1 MEKQKQQGYGFWRWG
16 MAAVLVMST
25 VLLGPRCAAQVL
37 TTVEE
42 AGPADCVYIAGNP
55 DLYPIEYYD
64 SEQQCYRGI
73 LPELLGMVAEDTGIS
88 FAYVNAGSEDSR
100 LEMAR
105 NSQVEMVTA
114 FRRGEFSRMVLPV
127 QRTVLTTETDGRE
140 TAICV
145 GFTGIIKEDQRERI
159 VEALEAI
166 PEEDKTTLAISFTM
180 GQEPQVGWEE
190 THLAGV
196 VALAAVAVTLI
207 TVGIIRGGKR
217 KKSQKNA
224 MLDPLTGLGNA
235 QCYEVRFRDV
245 TADRVRDLYYV
256 GYLAWEDA
264 KAKELLSPKEQE
276 EVQQIAAHQLASHIS
291 GTEFLCRMADGVFAV
306 VYHCSNREE
315 AADRMGEM
323 ILSLKKYLAE
333 FRQEYTGLFR
343 AGICPLEENPDCD
356 ARGALYYARQ
366 GWQHAH
372 KKDELFAF
380 STRELQKQNSRNEQ
394 LRQDIDRAL
403 ANGEI
408 KAYLQFIVDN
418 RTGEICGAEVLS
430 RWEHPELGVMRP
442 GTYIGVMKQTG
453 AITRHDEAV
462 FERLC
467 ALLEVWKGTPCGKLF
482 LTCNFTRVSISQEDF
497 AERIGE
503 IAGRYRFDHDRLII
517 EITEDSLIQNGEQ
530 AAANIEACR
539 KMGFKI
545 AIDDMGSGFT
555 ALSDLYSH
563 EIDLVKIERSV
574 VLNAMTEKGARMLK
588 GLIALAHDMGTRVLC
603 EGVETAAQHEM
614 IRETGCDMV
623 QGFYY
628 SRVLPL
634 PEALRYLQSKGFIL

>member
-1 MEKQKQQGYGFWRWG
+1 
-16 MAAVLVMST
+16 
-25 VLLGPRCAAQVL
+25 
-37 TTVEE
+37 
-42 AGPADCVYIAGNP
+42 
-55 DLYPIEYYD
+55 
-64 SEQQCYRGI
+64 
-73 LPELLGMVAEDTGIS
+73 
-88 FAYVNAGSEDSR
+88 
-100 LEMAR
+100 
-105 NSQVEMVTA
+105 
-114 FRRGEFSRMVLPV
+114 
-127 QRTVLTTETDGRE
+127 
-140 TAICV
+140 
-145 GFTGIIKEDQRERI
+145 
-159 VEALEAI
+159 
-166 PEEDKTTLAISFTM
+166 
-180 GQEPQVGWEE
+180 
-190 THLAGV
+190 
-196 VALAAVAVTLI
+196 
-207 TVGIIRGGKR
+207 
-217 KKSQKNA
+217 

-235 QCYEVRFRDV
+235 QC
-245 TADRVRDLYYV
+245 
-256 GYLAWEDA
+256 YLAWEDA

-291 GTEFLCRMADGVFAV
+291 GTEFLCRIAEGVFAV

-356 ARGALYYARQ
+356 ASGALYYARQ

-530 AAANIEACR
+530 AAASIEVCR
-539 KMGFKI
+539 RMGFRI

>member
-1 MEKQKQQGYGFWRWG
+1 M
-16 MAAVLVMST
+16 T
-25 VLLGPRCAAQVL
+25 
-37 TTVEE
+37 
-42 AGPADCVYIAGNP
+42 
-55 DLYPIEYYD
+55 
-64 SEQQCYRGI
+64 
-73 LPELLGMVAEDTGIS
+73 
-88 FAYVNAGSEDSR
+88 
-100 LEMAR
+100 
-105 NSQVEMVTA
+105 
-114 FRRGEFSRMVLPV
+114 
-127 QRTVLTTETDGRE
+127 
-140 TAICV
+140 
-145 GFTGIIKEDQRERI
+145 
-159 VEALEAI
+159 
-166 PEEDKTTLAISFTM
+166 
-180 GQEPQVGWEE
+180 
-190 THLAGV
+190 
-196 VALAAVAVTLI
+196 
-207 TVGIIRGGKR
+207 
-217 KKSQKNA
+217 
-224 MLDPLTGLGNA
+224 
-235 QCYEVRFRDV
+235 
-245 TADRVRDLYYV
+245 
-256 GYLAWEDA
+256 
-264 KAKELLSPKEQE
+264 
-276 EVQQIAAHQLASHIS
+276 
-291 GTEFLCRMADGVFAV
+291 
-306 VYHCSNREE
+306 
-315 AADRMGEM
+315 
-323 ILSLKKYLAE
+323 
-333 FRQEYTGLFR
+333 
-343 AGICPLEENPDCD
+343 
-356 ARGALYYARQ
+356 
-366 GWQHAH
+366 
-372 KKDELFAF
+372 
-380 STRELQKQNSRNEQ
+380 
-394 LRQDIDRAL
+394 
-403 ANGEI
+403 NGEI

-442 GTYIGVMKQTG
+442 GAYIGVMKQTG

-530 AAANIEACR
+530 AAASIEGCR
-539 KMGFKI
+539 RMGFRI

-634 PEALRYLQSKGFIL
+634 PEALRYLESKGFIL

>member
-1 MEKQKQQGYGFWRWG
+1 
-16 MAAVLVMST
+16 
-25 VLLGPRCAAQVL
+25 
-37 TTVEE
+37 
-42 AGPADCVYIAGNP
+42 
-55 DLYPIEYYD
+55 
-64 SEQQCYRGI
+64 
-73 LPELLGMVAEDTGIS
+73 
-88 FAYVNAGSEDSR
+88 
-100 LEMAR
+100 
-105 NSQVEMVTA
+105 
-114 FRRGEFSRMVLPV
+114 MVLPV

-145 GFTGIIKEDQRERI
+145 GFTGIIKEELRERI
-159 VEALEAI
+159 IKALEAI

-180 GQEPQVGWEE
+180 GQEPQAGWKKAR
-190 THLAGV
+190 LAGAA
-196 VALAAVAVTLI
+196 ALAAAAATLLI
-207 TVGIIRGGKR
+207 LGIIRHGKR
-217 KKSQKNA
+217 KKRQENA

-291 GTEFLCRMADGVFAV
+291 GTEFLCRIAEGVFAV

-315 AADRMGEM
+315 AADRMREM
-323 ILSLKKYLAE
+323 ILSLKKYLAG

-380 STRELQKQNSRNEQ
+380 STRELQNQNSRNEQ

-403 ANGEI
+403 TNGEI

-467 ALLEVWKGTPCGKLF
+467 ALLEVWKGTPCGRLF

-530 AAANIEACR
+530 AAASIEVCR
-539 KMGFKI
+539 RMGFRI

-634 PEALRYLQSKGFIL
+634 PEALRYLESKGFIL

>member
-1 MEKQKQQGYGFWRWG
+1 
-16 MAAVLVMST
+16 
-25 VLLGPRCAAQVL
+25 
-37 TTVEE
+37 
-42 AGPADCVYIAGNP
+42 
-55 DLYPIEYYD
+55 
-64 SEQQCYRGI
+64 
-73 LPELLGMVAEDTGIS
+73 
-88 FAYVNAGSEDSR
+88 
-100 LEMAR
+100 
-105 NSQVEMVTA
+105 
-114 FRRGEFSRMVLPV
+114 
-127 QRTVLTTETDGRE
+127 
-140 TAICV
+140 
-145 GFTGIIKEDQRERI
+145 
-159 VEALEAI
+159 
-166 PEEDKTTLAISFTM
+166 
-180 GQEPQVGWEE
+180 
-190 THLAGV
+190 
-196 VALAAVAVTLI
+196 
-207 TVGIIRGGKR
+207 
-217 KKSQKNA
+217 

-366 GWQHAH
+366 GWQYAH

-530 AAANIEACR
+530 AAASIEGCR
-539 KMGFKI
+539 RMGFRI

-634 PEALRYLQSKGFIL
+634 PEALRYLESKGFIL

>member
-1 MEKQKQQGYGFWRWG
+1 
-16 MAAVLVMST
+16 
-25 VLLGPRCAAQVL
+25 
-37 TTVEE
+37 
-42 AGPADCVYIAGNP
+42 
-55 DLYPIEYYD
+55 
-64 SEQQCYRGI
+64 
-73 LPELLGMVAEDTGIS
+73 
-88 FAYVNAGSEDSR
+88 
-100 LEMAR
+100 
-105 NSQVEMVTA
+105 
-114 FRRGEFSRMVLPV
+114 
-127 QRTVLTTETDGRE
+127 
-140 TAICV
+140 
-145 GFTGIIKEDQRERI
+145 
-159 VEALEAI
+159 
-166 PEEDKTTLAISFTM
+166 
-180 GQEPQVGWEE
+180 
-190 THLAGV
+190 
-196 VALAAVAVTLI
+196 
-207 TVGIIRGGKR
+207 
-217 KKSQKNA
+217 

-291 GTEFLCRMADGVFAV
+291 GTEFLCRIAEGVFAV

-408 KAYLQFIVDN
+408 KAYLQFI
-418 RTGEICGAEVLS
+418 
-430 RWEHPELGVMRP
+430 
-442 GTYIGVMKQTG
+442 GVMKQTG

-517 EITEDSLIQNGEQ
+517 EITEDLLIQNGEQ

-603 EGVETAAQHEM
+603 KGVETAAQHEM

-634 PEALRYLQSKGFIL
+634 PEALRYLESKGFIL

>member
-1 MEKQKQQGYGFWRWG
+1 M
-16 MAAVLVMST
+16 
-25 VLLGPRCAAQVL
+25 
-37 TTVEE
+37 
-42 AGPADCVYIAGNP
+42 
-55 DLYPIEYYD
+55 
-64 SEQQCYRGI
+64 
-73 LPELLGMVAEDTGIS
+73 
-88 FAYVNAGSEDSR
+88 
-100 LEMAR
+100 
-105 NSQVEMVTA
+105 
-114 FRRGEFSRMVLPV
+114 
-127 QRTVLTTETDGRE
+127 
-140 TAICV
+140 
-145 GFTGIIKEDQRERI
+145 
-159 VEALEAI
+159 
-166 PEEDKTTLAISFTM
+166 
-180 GQEPQVGWEE
+180 
-190 THLAGV
+190 
-196 VALAAVAVTLI
+196 
-207 TVGIIRGGKR
+207 
-217 KKSQKNA
+217 
-224 MLDPLTGLGNA
+224 
-235 QCYEVRFRDV
+235 
-245 TADRVRDLYYV
+245 
-256 GYLAWEDA
+256 
-264 KAKELLSPKEQE
+264 
-276 EVQQIAAHQLASHIS
+276 
-291 GTEFLCRMADGVFAV
+291 
-306 VYHCSNREE
+306 
-315 AADRMGEM
+315 
-323 ILSLKKYLAE
+323 
-333 FRQEYTGLFR
+333 
-343 AGICPLEENPDCD
+343 EENPDCD

-517 EITEDSLIQNGEQ
+517 EITEDLLIQNGEQ

-603 EGVETAAQHEM
+603 EGVETAVQHEM

-634 PEALRYLQSKGFIL
+634 PEALRYLESKGFIL